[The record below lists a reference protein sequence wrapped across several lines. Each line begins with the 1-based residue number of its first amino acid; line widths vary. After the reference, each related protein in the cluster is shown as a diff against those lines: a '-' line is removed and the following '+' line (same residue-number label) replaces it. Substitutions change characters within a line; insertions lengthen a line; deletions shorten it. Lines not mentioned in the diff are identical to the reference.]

1 MNWSSGFGIDKTGV
15 FGGVGSNL
23 TQNPFG
29 GYGGLNVGGFGG
41 AAPSYGGNVAPGAFG
56 NMGGAMMGLGAM
68 QSFANAV
75 EQKNLN
81 ASAAQQFAAQ
91 NAMFGAN
98 FGKDIF
104 AQNFDRFRSLN
115 DPIRAG
121 QIATEVGPYRR
132 SLTRANLPDL
142 AGKYGSFGAF
152 SYSPV

>member
-1 MNWSSGFGIDKTGV
+1 MSQVPFAQGRPFNSGPVWDQMNFMSNPAPAASASTSA
-15 FGGVGSNL
+15 FGGM
-23 TQNPFG
+23 G
-29 GYGGLNVGGFGG
+29 GMAMGLN
-41 AAPSYGGNVAPGAFG
+41 AA
-56 NMGGAMMGLGAM
+56 

-81 ASAAQQFAAQ
+81 AAAEQQFAVQ

-98 FGKDIF
+98 LGKDF
-104 AQNFDRFRSLN
+104 LAQNFDRFRSLN